1 MDDHEEQFRA
11 AIDKLLEALSGPR
24 RGDPFDGYVRL
35 VGPVE
40 TFCESA
46 STPVEEAMAEI
57 IRSAL
62 EERLK
67 RWASTSFDLRAQGV
81 AEFLEPGYKPPPRT
95 KPSLYSPIAWPPRRK
110 KP

>member
-1 MDDHEEQFRA
+1 MDNHDQQFRA

-24 RGDPFDGYVRL
+24 AGDPFDGYARL
-35 VGPVE
+35 IGPVE
-40 TFCESA
+40 SFCESA
-46 STPVEEAMAEI
+46 STPVEEAVAEI

-81 AEFLEPGYKPPPRT
+81 AEFLQPGYKPPKPT
-95 KPSLYSPIAWPPRRK
+95 KASPYSTIAWPHRRK
-110 KP
+110 KT